1 MYTWIVAFLG
11 IVQVAQVPFGVV
23 VEERDV
29 TCKLRQRI
37 VSKSLGVTSENS
49 DTYVCSVGRLF

>member
-1 MYTWIVAFLG
+1 MYTWIVAFLE
-11 IVQVAQVPFGVV
+11 IVHVAQVSFGVV

-37 VSKSLGVTSENS
+37 VSKFLGVASENS